1 MVEVR
6 GARTLGVRTVAAP
19 RCWGSG
25 RSAFTGASRRST
37 LQSLRSVRE
46 NGTRYVL
53 LAADTAGHD
62 TDMSAA
68 STSTAALIGAKD
80 ETIGELREMVAQ
92 LGRIIE
98 SRDEELRREREARIE
113 EKRRHDTIL
122 LRMTERIPELEAPQR
137 PLETH
142 QADGDG
148 AGGVG
153 HSATEGA
160 QDGSERRSW
169 WRRFFG
175 L

>member
-1 MVEVR
+1 
-6 GARTLGVRTVAAP
+6 
-19 RCWGSG
+19 
-25 RSAFTGASRRST
+25 
-37 LQSLRSVRE
+37 VRE